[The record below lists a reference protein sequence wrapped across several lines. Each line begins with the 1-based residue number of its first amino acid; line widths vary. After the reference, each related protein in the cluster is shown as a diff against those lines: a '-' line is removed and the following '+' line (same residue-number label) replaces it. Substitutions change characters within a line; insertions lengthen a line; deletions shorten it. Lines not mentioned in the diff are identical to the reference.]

1 MQLLLPILLLQ
12 VHHHF
17 YIYQFVYL
25 VCMVILN
32 TSLPLTLHLQ
42 YLHGLQQDF
51 VLNFDQEFFPVTL
64 LLISGNT
71 ASKWYNKWKCIHCY
85 RFGINLSP
93 VAFVIISSNTFVIV
107 NKMFHFTSKRT
118 CNVKQNMMG
127 FPERNSFL
135 WEKTE

>member
-1 MQLLLPILLLQ
+1 
-12 VHHHF
+12 
-17 YIYQFVYL
+17 
-25 VCMVILN
+25 MVILN

-85 RFGINLSP
+85 RFGINLSR

-127 FPERNSFL
+127 FPERNSVL
-135 WEKTE
+135 WEKNCIKTFLKF